1 MRLIDFNLDPISVES
16 KYELI
21 YMNLCDEARI
31 DNYLLN
37 LKDKKTRSRLE
48 IRAKGICIMTVLR
61 IVNSQNLRSHLLQLG

>member
-1 MRLIDFNLDPISVES
+1 MRLIDFNLDPINVES

-37 LKDKKTRSRLE
+37 LKDKKTGSRLE